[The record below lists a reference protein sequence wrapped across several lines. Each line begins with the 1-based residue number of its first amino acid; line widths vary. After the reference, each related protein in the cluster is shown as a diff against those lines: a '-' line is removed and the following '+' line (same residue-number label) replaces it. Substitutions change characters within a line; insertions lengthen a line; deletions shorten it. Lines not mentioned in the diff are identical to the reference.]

1 MPVTVHRVRYY
12 YATVEEIPG
21 QTYAI
26 LSQLAACG
34 IDLLAFTA
42 APVGPKHVQWSLFP
56 ADIKEFE
63 AVAHDISLPVYS
75 VQDALLVQGD
85 DHLGALADLHERLS
99 RAGVEVY
106 ATSGVTAGGDR
117 FGYVI
122 YVKPDEVD
130 RAAAALGAEPT

>member
-1 MPVTVHRVRYY
+1 MPVSVHRVRYY

-56 ADIKEFE
+56 SNIKEFE
-63 AVAHDISLPVYS
+63 DVAHDIGLPVS
-75 VQDALLVQGD
+75 VVQDALLVQGD
-85 DHLGALADLHERLS
+85 DRLGALADLHERLS
-99 RAGVEVY
+99 RANVEVY
-106 ATSGVTAGGDR
+106 ATSGVTTGNER

-122 YVKPDEVD
+122 YVKPDEID
-130 RAAAALGAEPT
+130 RAAEAIGAQAT

>member
-1 MPVTVHRVRYY
+1 MPVSVHRVRYY

-21 QTYAI
+21 QTYAV

-34 IDLLAFTA
+34 VDLLAFTA

-56 ADIKEFE
+56 SSTKEFE
-63 AVAHDISLPVYS
+63 DAAHDIGLPVIA

-85 DHLGALADLHERLS
+85 DRLGALADLHERLS
-99 RAGVEVY
+99 EAKVDVY
-106 ATSGVTAGGDR
+106 ATSGVTAGNDR

-130 RAAAALGAEPT
+130 KAAVALGALAT